1 MKLLSLLLHS
11 LTILALCI
19 PSRSQAQYIE
29 VRKAEFRSVY
39 DLSTLCP
46 HQVTYTLTAADICRS
61 QREPSWPF
69 VNDLSADR
77 AVARTSDFVHS
88 GYDRGHLCPAADRS
102 RSINDMRST
111 FVMSN
116 IAPQAPTVNRGAWK
130 QTETYLRRLASQYDS
145 IYILVMPIFLPRDT
159 LHIGRHRL
167 AVPHAFLKAAWVPPR
182 DSVIATW
189 FIFNH

>member
-1 MKLLSLLLHS
+1 MKLSSLLLHS
-11 LTILALCI
+11 LTILALCL
-19 PSRSQAQYIE
+19 PSRTVAQYIE
-29 VRKAEFRSVY
+29 VRKAKFRSVY
-39 DLSTLCP
+39 DLYTLCP
-46 HQVTYTLTAADICRS
+46 HQVTYTLTAADIGRS

-69 VNDLSADR
+69 VNDITDDR
-77 AVARTSDFVHS
+77 ATARTSDYVHS

-102 RSINDMRST
+102 RSISAMRST

-116 IAPQAPTVNRGAWK
+116 IAPQAPTVNRGTWK